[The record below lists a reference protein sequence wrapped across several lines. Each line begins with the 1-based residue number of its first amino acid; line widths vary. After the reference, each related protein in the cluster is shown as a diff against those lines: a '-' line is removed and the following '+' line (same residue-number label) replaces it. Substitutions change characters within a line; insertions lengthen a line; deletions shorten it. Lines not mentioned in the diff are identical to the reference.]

1 MTPHPKFRLAAFVAL
16 LLAGCA
22 SHPPA
27 PDRIELAAAPLL
39 AVAAPA
45 SDRVFV
51 VLRDATLVV
60 LDAAA
65 MQANAIDGA
74 APMAPTCAAIDDAGW
89 LAIGGN
95 DGTALLLDANAPRWE
110 GAVQLAVR
118 QRPLTAIGLL
128 AATDARTTAA
138 VGDAPPA
145 VAHALIAGF
154 PADLQSAHAVRS
166 RPASDAAT
174 TATTAATPAATL
186 ALRPIAPIPAHVR
199 AIAVDPVA
207 RRWFVLAD
215 GAITSVDA
223 EATPTPLQP
232 RAEAEDNA
240 GPGATG
246 DTRSPPPPAF
256 GLPAPSAHALAW
268 SGSALVVAGD
278 DGVRCHDPRTGA
290 ATALPAREGARMTH
304 VVASD
309 ALGAIAALDE
319 DGALRLWRREG
330 DAWQC
335 VPTPTDLPP
344 ARALAF
350 AEPSRRLLVACG
362 RSAGQA
368 GSVRRI
374 ELPPLSLPPATP

>member
-45 SDRVFV
+45 NDRVFV

-60 LDAAA
+60 LDAVA

-74 APMAPTCAAIDDAGW
+74 APMAPTCAAIDAAGW

-95 DGTALLLDANAPRWE
+95 DGTALLLDANAPDWE
-110 GAVQLAVR
+110 RAVQLAVR

-174 TATTAATPAATL
+174 TAATPAATV
-186 ALRPIAPIPAHVR
+186 ALRPIAPPPAHVR

-215 GAITSVDA
+215 GAITSLDA
-223 EATPTPLQP
+223 DTTATVA
-232 RAEAEDNA
+232 RADSRATAE
-240 GPGATG
+240 GP
-246 DTRSPPPPAF
+246 SPPPDFA
-256 GLPAPSAHALAW
+256 LAAPGAHALAW
-268 SGSALVVAGD
+268 SGSELVVAGD
-278 DGVRCHDPRTGA
+278 DGVHCHDPATGA
-290 ATALPAREGARMTH
+290 ATTLPATDGARMACI
-304 VVASD
+304 VASA
-309 ALGAIAALDE
+309 ALDAIATLDE

-330 DAWQC
+330 DAWQR
-335 VPTPTDLPP
+335 VPTPADLPP

-362 RSAGQA
+362 PAAGQA

-374 ELPPLSLPPATP
+374 DLPPLSLPPAAP

>member
-1 MTPHPKFRLAAFVAL
+1 MKPRLPFRRTTLGAL
-16 LLAGCA
+16 LLASCA
-22 SHPPA
+22 GAPPA

-39 AVAAPA
+39 VVAAPA

-65 MQANAIDGA
+65 MQSNAIDGA
-74 APMAPTCAAIDDAGW
+74 APMAPTCAAIDAAGW

-95 DGTALLLDANAPRWE
+95 DGTALLLDANAPSWGR
-110 GAVQLAVR
+110 AVALAAR
-118 QRPLTAIGLL
+118 QRPLTAIGVL
-128 AATDARTTAA
+128 AAVDAPATAA
-138 VGDAPPA
+138 AGDAAPA
-145 VAHALIAGF
+145 VAHALLAGF

-186 ALRPIAPIPAHVR
+186 ALRPLAPAPAHVR